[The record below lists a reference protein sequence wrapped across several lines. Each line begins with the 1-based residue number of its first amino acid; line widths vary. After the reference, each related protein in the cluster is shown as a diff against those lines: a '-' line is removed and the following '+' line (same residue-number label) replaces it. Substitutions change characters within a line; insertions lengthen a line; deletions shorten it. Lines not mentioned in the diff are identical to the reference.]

1 MISIQKIPVGFP
13 AKQAELI
20 SIRLLPFQTTDLN
33 CSVYYQLFS
42 KTVTSNDNVE
52 DTIFTEQL
60 AEGNLHLSEDEFAA
74 WDNTM
79 TYIEDLI
86 LSKLSLIRKISN

>member
-20 SIRLLPFQTTDLN
+20 SIRLLPFQTTDLS
-33 CSVYYQLFS
+33 CSIYYQLFS
-42 KTVTSNDNVE
+42 KTTTTVEDAE
-52 DTIFTEQL
+52 DTISTEQL

-79 TYIEDLI
+79 TYVEDLI
-86 LSKLSLIRKISN
+86 INKLGLTRNL